1 MPFALINLIIRKM
14 QPRYNIK
21 YIQFLCLIIIIGT
34 FACKPKGNFSSIKA
48 QDVSIIPFS
57 KEEKDF
63 GKEISPFIQGLFD
76 AVDTTKKLEIGNNL
90 KIKSADFVKDIYAA
104 NGFKSLWFVDSG
116 LNGRGLN
123 LMEYY
128 ENSPKIGLNNS
139 FYHIEKIKLWID
151 SISTNLNGE
160 EKNIKIAQ
168 TDIALTNA
176 FLQTT
181 KHLHFGIIDYKYDV
195 VNYNFDSIQRI
206 FVTEEVKH
214 LVDKTPKEIFD
225 ESEPQIVHYQQLKS
239 ALINFVAQNDIK
251 PSDLR
256 IRDFK
261 KDSLGAMEDVR
272 KALIFHKYLNSN
284 IQITDS
290 VNFLGAFKKF
300 QKDHNLKADAL
311 PGENTIYALTVD
323 NYDKFQSIILSLD
336 KWRSLNKTPWPKE
349 CIFVNIPSFE
359 LWYLKNDSLERKHN
373 VVVGKTTNQTPEI
386 NSKLENIVLLPSW
399 SVPQSIIK
407 KEMMGKIKAGTLRG
421 YKVTRHKNGWIQVVQ
436 PPGKGNSL
444 GVIKFNFKN
453 DHSVYIHDT
462 PSKSLFSNDYRAYSH
477 GCVRLKDPVDF
488 GAFILTKQQTDTTI
502 ITEDSLRKVINR
514 GNSKIVPITTD
525 IQIYI
530 RYITAMVDYQGKL
543 NIYKDIYKKE
553 NDLIDRLFNN
563 YDSSWIKSSTNP

>member
-1 MPFALINLIIRKM
+1 MQTRKIKKHTITIISILM
-14 QPRYNIK
+14 L
-21 YIQFLCLIIIIGT
+21 FGF
-34 FACKPKGNFSSIKA
+34 FACKQKGSIGGKKNE
-48 QDVSIIPFS
+48 DVSIIPLS
-57 KEEKDF
+57 KEERDF
-63 GKEISPFIQGLFD
+63 GKEISPFIQSIFD
-76 AVDTTKKLEIGNNL
+76 QSDSSEILEMEPNF
-90 KIKSADFVKDIYAA
+90 KIKSAGFIKDIYAA

-116 LNGRGLN
+116 LNGRGISLI
-123 LMEYY
+123 EYY
-128 ENSPKIGLNNS
+128 DNAPKIGLNNS
-139 FYHIEKIKLWID
+139 FYHIEKIKQWID

-160 EKNIKIAQ
+160 AKNIKIAQ

-181 KHLHFGIIDYKYDV
+181 KHLHFGILNYNYNS
-195 VNYNFDSIQRI
+195 VNYNFDSLQRI
-206 FVTEEVKH
+206 FVTEELKH
-214 LVDKTPKEIFD
+214 LVDKTPKEIFE

-239 ALINFVAQNDIK
+239 ALLSFVANNDIK
-251 PSDLR
+251 PSTLK

-284 IQITDS
+284 VPITDS
-290 VNFLGAFKKF
+290 INFLGAFKKF
-300 QKDHNLKADAL
+300 QKDHNLKADGL

-336 KWRSLNKTPWPKE
+336 KWRNLNRNPWPKE

-386 NSKLENIVLLPSW
+386 ISTLENMVLLPSW

-407 KEMMGKIKAGTLRG
+407 KEMMGRIKAGTLRG

-453 DHSVYIHDT
+453 DHAVYIHDT
-462 PSKSLFSNDYRAYSH
+462 PSKSLFGNDYRAYSH
-477 GCVRLKDPVDF
+477 GCVRLKDPIDF
-488 GAFILTKQQTDTTI
+488 GAFILTKQQKDTI
-502 ITEDSLRKVINR
+502 IVTEDSLRKVINK
-514 GNSKIVPITTD
+514 GKSKIIPITTD
-525 IQIYI
+525 IQVFIQYF
-530 RYITAMVDYQGKL
+530 TAMVDYQGKL

-553 NDLIDRLFNN
+553 ERLIDQLFAN
-563 YDSSWIKSSTNP
+563 YDNSWIKSSTNP

>member
-1 MPFALINLIIRKM
+1 M
-14 QPRYNIK
+14 
-21 YIQFLCLIIIIGT
+21 
-34 FACKPKGNFSSIKA
+34 
-48 QDVSIIPFS
+48 V
-57 KEEKDF
+57 
-63 GKEISPFIQGLFD
+63 
-76 AVDTTKKLEIGNNL
+76 
-90 KIKSADFVKDIYAA
+90 
-104 NGFKSLWFVDSG
+104 
-116 LNGRGLN
+116 
-123 LMEYY
+123 
-128 ENSPKIGLNNS
+128 
-139 FYHIEKIKLWID
+139 
-151 SISTNLNGE
+151 
-160 EKNIKIAQ
+160 
-168 TDIALTNA
+168 
-176 FLQTT
+176 
-181 KHLHFGIIDYKYDV
+181 
-195 VNYNFDSIQRI
+195 
-206 FVTEEVKH
+206 
-214 LVDKTPKEIFD
+214 
-225 ESEPQIVHYQQLKS
+225 
-239 ALINFVAQNDIK
+239 
-251 PSDLR
+251 
-256 IRDFK
+256 
-261 KDSLGAMEDVR
+261 
-272 KALIFHKYLNSN
+272 
-284 IQITDS
+284 
-290 VNFLGAFKKF
+290 
-300 QKDHNLKADAL
+300 
-311 PGENTIYALTVD
+311 
-323 NYDKFQSIILSLD
+323 
-336 KWRSLNKTPWPKE
+336 
-349 CIFVNIPSFE
+349 
-359 LWYLKNDSLERKHN
+359 LKNDSLERKHN